1 MAWDPVLLRKYN
13 ATGHFR
19 LLNQL
24 RSELKGNPLVRPQE
38 GQSIGEVNRSRFL
51 TRVME
56 GRSGGQLRG
65 RRGST
70 GESGSV
76 TSSAATGTPGSGT
89 GAGSL
94 SVAGGSAGGSAGGAA
109 GRGAGGEAGRVSGSG
124 LGRTSAGSKVRLGR
138 GRSNQVGRGYAP
150 GNASTDTAYSADS
163 SYDTFMPIPV
173 IAMVETE
180 PQSRAGFD
188 GNETADEAGSASF
201 RDRLNAIEMR

>member
-65 RRGST
+65 RRAST

-94 SVAGGSAGGSAGGAA
+94 SVAGGAA

-124 LGRTSAGSKVRLGR
+124 LGRTSTGSKVRLGR